1 VTRSPST
8 RRSSIT
14 GDLPFTLAL
23 PIGTPLT
30 SAAPPG
36 FLSRVFAAIASGCVA
51 GVLGLTGLLGFFVFF
66 VTSLLLSAG
75 LYLKVGCEPTPYFRQ
90 SSDVWFEGVMQ
101 AMLSYIFFWTLFYD
115 IVHVY

>member
-1 VTRSPST
+1 MEPPPESADIDFSE
-8 RRSSIT
+8 IFA
-14 GDLPFTLAL
+14 GDKIAFNTQKLNYC
-23 PIGTPLT
+23 
-30 SAAPPG
+30 
-36 FLSRVFAAIASGCVA
+36 RVFAAIASGCVA